1 MPMCDCLCVSQAY
14 TSCVCVCLSGL
25 HLVCV
30 CLCLRPT
37 PRVCVCVCVS
47 GLHLDSELQVS
58 VKKINKQMSELS
70 IDFSK
75 NLNEENTVLE
85 FSASQLGKSPPP
97 PQALNIIDRLAKR
110 HHRPSYNHY
119 NERRICQNESKF
131 EFR

>member
-1 MPMCDCLCVSQAY
+1 MSLLCR
-14 TSCVCVCLSGL
+14 CVTACV
-25 HLVCV
+25 
-30 CLCLRPT
+30 CLRPT
-37 PRVCVCVCVS
+37 PRVRVCVSQAYTLCVCVCVS

-97 PQALNIIDRLAKR
+97 PQALNMIDRLAKR